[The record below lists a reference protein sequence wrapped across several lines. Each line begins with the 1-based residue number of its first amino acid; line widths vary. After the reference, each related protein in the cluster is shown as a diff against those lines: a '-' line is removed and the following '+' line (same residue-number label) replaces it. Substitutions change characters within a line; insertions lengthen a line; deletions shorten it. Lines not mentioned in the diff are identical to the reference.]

1 MPLDISVVSN
11 LELVWKKAAL
21 NIYVSVSELMVYFGK
36 YLDMEFLS
44 HEVGVNL

>member
-21 NIYVSVSELMVYFGK
+21 NYVCVSELMIYLGK